1 MITGRPRCS
10 RASSSRGSHRQAAT
24 LRGPRMSSAA
34 PPLLGFRPFLDGGRE
49 LCLEVRD
56 LVSETS
62 GLRGIAAG
70 RPEAAA
76 TACSRAMV
84 SPSRV
89 RAAVSSWTWRRA
101 RSAPAA
107 RGRAAAA
114 PRARAGQPPGG
125 SATPDQPA
133 QPRPRAKARTIQRRI
148 SPATYN
154 MAQTPWTMSSM
165 RRLRALF
172 SGVSF
177 GTNGSSSPRPR
188 VVRSSAGTS
197 RPTR

>member
-1 MITGRPRCS
+1 M
-10 RASSSRGSHRQAAT
+10 
-24 LRGPRMSSAA
+24 
-34 PPLLGFRPFLDGGRE
+34 
-49 LCLEVRD
+49 
-56 LVSETS
+56 SETS
-62 GLRGIAAG
+62 GLGGIAGAG
-70 RPEAAA
+70 RL
-76 TACSRAMV
+76 
-84 SPSRV
+84 
-89 RAAVSSWTWRRA
+89 
-101 RSAPAA
+101 
-107 RGRAAAA
+107 RGRGDSLQPSDGLAVTGPCRRELLDLEAGAVGLLLREGELLLRLALA
-114 PRARAGQPPGG
+114 PVSLPAEREPQISQPSPI
-125 SATPDQPA
+125 
-133 QPRPRAKARTIQRRI
+133 PRAKARTIQRRI